1 MDLKPPAWSDEIH
14 STTSKENFNIIMVPH
29 ISGSARGAKAPIL
42 NNEVYNTIEGT
53 DNVKYARIIM
63 SALKEK

>member
-1 MDLKPPAWSDEIH
+1 MEAQPERY
-14 STTSKENFNIIMVPH
+14 VPLRKTLMIPN